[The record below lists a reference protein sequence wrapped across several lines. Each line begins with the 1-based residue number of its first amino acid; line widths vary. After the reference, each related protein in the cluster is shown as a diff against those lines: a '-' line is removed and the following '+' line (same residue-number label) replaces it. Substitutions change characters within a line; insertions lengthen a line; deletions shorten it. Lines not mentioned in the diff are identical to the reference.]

1 MIEGILIGVAGTVVT
16 EFLALWAATWLV
28 KIQLR
33 RSQGEMLKNLNDMT
47 KAMENES
54 NALMGKALTQREKLK
69 GTFTSDT

>member
-28 KIQLR
+28 NVQLR

-47 KAMENES
+47 KALTNETD
-54 NALMGKALTQREKLK
+54 ALRGKALTQREKLK
-69 GTFTSDT
+69 GTFTPET